1 MMDAIF
7 MGKFKGKECYSVK
20 RMELIEYI
28 KEENED
34 NNIIYIIENGDM
46 ILNNKII
53 GNYDGNG
60 VEEYEVKK
68 DFFFWNEEEEE
79 EKINIPGVDL
89 DFSQYSRVVD
99 EFFEKMK

>member
-7 MGKFKGKECYSVK
+7 IGKFKGKKCYSVK
-20 RMELIEYI
+20 RMELIKYI
-28 KEENED
+28 KEGNKD
-34 NNIIYIIENGDM
+34 NNIIYIVENGDM

-60 VEEYEVKK
+60 VKEYKVKK
-68 DFFFWNEEEEE
+68 DFFFWNEEEE
-79 EKINIPGVDL
+79 KINIPGIDL

-99 EFFEKMK
+99 DFFEKMK